1 MRYLKILV
9 LVLVFFLTMVFFFQ
23 NQKVLSQDMILTLN
37 LFAVPEMKSIPLPF
51 YLLTLASFVLGA
63 ILTLAVLV
71 WDKIGLTAKLM
82 KANWRV
88 HAREKDV
95 EKLQA
100 QLSPAEKPRG
110 LGMFR
115 KSAKPEAAP
124 VPAPKEEAKPAE
136 KVNDVLA
143 PDPDKQ

>member
-1 MRYLKILV
+1 MRYIKILV
-9 LVLVFFLTMVFFFQ
+9 LVLLFFLTMVFFFQ
-23 NQKVLSQDMILTLN
+23 NQKTLAQEIVLTLN

-71 WDKIGLTAKLM
+71 WDKVNLTARLM
-82 KANWRV
+82 KSNWRV
-88 HAREKDV
+88 HALEKDV

-100 QLSPAEKPRG
+100 QAGAPEKPRG
-110 LGMFR
+110 LSMFR
-115 KSAKPEAAP
+115 KSKPAAAEA
-124 VPAPKEEAKPAE
+124 PADAKPAAPAE
-136 KVNDVLA
+136 DIVV